1 MKNPTIDSILKEFKE
16 KFVRGASERSLPNG
30 DVQEADEWVAAEV
43 GEIKYWLKESLS
55 TFEQAVREETARA
68 YGGCEF
74 CFGKGYA
81 TYRYGISGAE
91 DFDGEG
97 FQTPITNHMQ
107 YCSCDRG
114 RQLKELVE
122 ENKKD

>member
-1 MKNPTIDSILKEFKE
+1 MKNPTIDSILKEFDESFGWDDKRGYI
-16 KFVRGASERSLPNG
+16 FVNPKGQKIVLS
-30 DVQEADEWVAAEV
+30 
-43 GEIKYWLKESLS
+43 WLKSSLS